1 MMSATANQGG
11 LAKSF
16 AYFAGS
22 ASHRYSKEL
31 VAFQMMEHTDTW
43 NYILDNCLI
52 PSKLGGWID
61 ADCKMEHLVRTQKDS
76 YTAHGGSFRW
86 DTMNEHTSLLST
98 LMYEIKLV
106 FANSLREEKIK
117 GKHYNPSMERG
128 ILSVTAEII
137 EGNILDQDSLSSVN
151 PDTAELHTKGIGE
164 LQTFDMEQ
172 VREMLYGNQ
181 LLDEHMIG
189 VTDDLFD
196 GVDTAPGGLDDPD
209 DMGDRHRLTDEQL
222 MPPPPFPV

>member
-98 LMYEIKLV
+98 LMYETKLV
-106 FANSLREEKIK
+106 FTNSLREEKIK
-117 GKHYNPSMERG
+117 GKHYNPSIEIG
-128 ILSVTAEII
+128 ILSVTAETID
-137 EGNILDQDSLSSVN
+137 GKILDQDSLSSAN
-151 PDTAELHTKGIGE
+151 PNTAELHTKGIGG

-196 GVDTAPGGLDDPD
+196 GVDT
-209 DMGDRHRLTDEQL
+209 DEQL